1 MTGSQSAPVFAG
13 KTSQAY
19 ITTIK
24 QPIPGYMVR
33 IPAPGE
39 EGKYLQKAF
48 RKVDGDMAQLLAAAI
63 GWRDAMCQ
71 QHWGITAP
79 HRVFHKKQANSSTG
93 FPGVRKVVKTVK
105 KQCTDGTV
113 AEYKIPC
120 IIAEIWLE
128 PGKNERRPKKSRSKV
143 FSLNKFSVEDAYLL
157 AVTWRE
163 EQETLLRQ
171 PPRPAPD

>member
-1 MTGSQSAPVFAG
+1 MCA
-13 KTSQAY
+13 TSLPLGRP
-19 ITTIK
+19 TLD
-24 QPIPGYMVR
+24 
-33 IPAPGE
+33 E

-48 RKVDGDMAQLLAAAI
+48 RKVDGDMAPLLAAAI

-128 PGKNERRPKKSRSKV
+128 PGKNERRAKKSRSKV
-143 FSLNKFSVEDAYLL
+143 FSLNKFSVEDALPVGSDV
-157 AVTWRE
+157 ARGTRNAAAAAAS
-163 EQETLLRQ
+163 TGS
-171 PPRPAPD
+171 